1 VINTLVLYVLSRWAG
16 RPLTAPEFIDPA
28 TLEDAT
34 EAPAASRGARPPAV
48 AATPSRRAKHGHRL
62 IVPALLATVIALDQ
76 ATKWWAWRHAPGAV
90 INPGG
95 DLLVGRMV
103 GRLYVGRVTGA
114 ALDLLDFGLLSTAVW
129 VLMRRPRLATIVV
142 PGALMLGGWASNLL
156 DRLGMHY
163 FTAPG
168 SVRGAVDFI
177 PVGGPQCNLADF
189 FIIGATPLFLLAVGF
204 RGRRAANQPAI
215 TRAAARATPYR
226 LSAQARVPAV
236 ACGGIIVVAVAL
248 GAANYCQVSHARRHV
263 SAQAD
268 RRARPT
274 VPPGAPAVLM
284 GRGQRGEEAFRPTAR
299 TDPGL
304 AYVMATLS
312 YTNETSAGTGMVL
325 TSTGEVLTN
334 NHVIEGAR
342 RSR

>member
-204 RGRRAANQPAI
+204 RADGPRISLPLPGLRQGQHLIGYRPRRGSRRLPAGGSSSS
-215 TRAAARATPYR
+215 
-226 LSAQARVPAV
+226 LSR
-236 ACGGIIVVAVAL
+236 
-248 GAANYCQVSHARRHV
+248 SARR
-263 SAQAD
+263 
-268 RRARPT
+268 T
-274 VPPGAPAVLM
+274 
-284 GRGQRGEEAFRPTAR
+284 TAR
-299 TDPGL
+299 
-304 AYVMATLS
+304 
-312 YTNETSAGTGMVL
+312 
-325 TSTGEVLTN
+325 
-334 NHVIEGAR
+334 
-342 RSR
+342 